1 MPKHYIGKTGK
12 AREVALEEHKASGF
26 KMKGSP
32 HKMGTIEGTSAYKKL
47 KEKENPFDLGETYKE
62 SKVSSEVITDEFG
75 NPTIDEIVV
84 GEDEVFYDEDEAV
97 SKLAKGTRKKIS
109 KIKG

>member
-1 MPKHYIGKTGK
+1 MPGGSKKSGGL
-12 AREVALEEHKASGF
+12 EVGSAY

-62 SKVSSEVITDEFG
+62 SLVSNEVITDEFG
-75 NPTIDEIVV
+75 NPTIDGVV
-84 GEDEVFYDEDEAV
+84 TKESEVFYNEEEGI
-97 SKLAKGTRKKIS
+97 SKFGKKTRKKIS
-109 KIKG
+109 KSKRQ